1 MAKKQFEKHV
11 VQRTQD
17 VELLLKAAQTI
28 ASKLELKPLLRTILE
43 QLKAIV
49 DYSGAAIYSIQH
61 DQLILLDHQQPF
73 LSAQV
78 EQLVLLFE
86 QNSIYKQ
93 VLQQREAVIVDDLHT
108 YPLFVYTYKEG
119 QGKQVDTLWKKLRS
133 WMAVPLLIDD
143 HVIGMLSLNHH
154 RPNFY
159 TPQHASLAIALA
171 NQAAIA
177 LKNAQRYE
185 QAQAQ
190 AVFQERQRLA
200 RELHDSISQQFYGIS
215 LNAQSAREALET
227 DPAEALASLEQ
238 VIQHTHAGFA
248 EMRALLCELRPEFL
262 QTEGLITALTREV
275 AVLRTS
281 HQLNVE
287 ISLATEPNITLESK
301 YAIYRI
307 AQEALHNVVKHARA
321 CNVML
326 RFAVEEEQLVLE
338 VHDNG
343 RGFDPSGTF
352 PGHLGL
358 LSMCERVNELGGIL
372 TVTSAPGQGTSLYVR
387 IPQTAAEVPP
397 IDNRKSENIF
407 SLRSELKHWQ
417 NEG

>member
-1 MAKKQFEKHV
+1 MMAKEQSEKRV

-17 VELLLKAAQTI
+17 LELLLKAAQTI

-49 DYSGAAIYSIQH
+49 DYSGAAIYSIQR
-61 DQLILLDHQQPF
+61 DRLILLDHQQPF
-73 LSAQV
+73 PSVQI
-78 EQLVLLFE
+78 EQIFLLFE
-86 QNSIYKQ
+86 QNPTYIQ

-108 YPLFVYTYKEG
+108 YPPFIYIYKEVL
-119 QGKQVDTLWKKLRS
+119 GKRAGLVWKQFHS
-133 WMAVPLLIDD
+133 WMAVPLLIDE
-143 HVIGMLSLNHH
+143 HAIGMLSLNHH

-185 QAQAQ
+185 QAQVQ

-200 RELHDSISQQFYGIS
+200 RELHDSISQEFYGIS

-227 DPAEALASLEQ
+227 DPAEALAPLDQ
-238 VIQHTHAGFA
+238 VIRHTQAGFA
-248 EMRALLCELRPEFL
+248 EIRALLFELRPESL
-262 QTEGLITALTREV
+262 QTEGLITALTKQV

-287 ISLATEPNITLESK
+287 ASLAAEPNISLESK
-301 YAIYRI
+301 YALYRI
-307 AQEALHNVVKHARA
+307 TQEALHNVVKHARA
-321 CNVML
+321 RNVML
-326 RFAVEEEQLVLE
+326 RLAVEEEQFILE
-338 VHDNG
+338 VHDDG
-343 RGFDPSGTF
+343 RGFDPSGAF

-358 LSMCERVNELGGIL
+358 LSMHERVDELGGIL
-372 TVTSAPGQGTSLYVR
+372 TIHSAPGQGTSLYVR
-387 IPQTAAEVPP
+387 IPQTDIEIP
-397 IDNRKSENIF
+397 
-407 SLRSELKHWQ
+407 H
-417 NEG
+417 G